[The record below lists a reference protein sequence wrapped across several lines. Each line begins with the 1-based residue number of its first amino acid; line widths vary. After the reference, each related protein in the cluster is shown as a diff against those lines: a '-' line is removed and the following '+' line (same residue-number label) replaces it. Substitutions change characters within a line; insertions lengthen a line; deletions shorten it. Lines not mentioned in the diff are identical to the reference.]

1 MKKIFEVTVITLFAS
16 FICAGLYATGAS
28 AAALPA
34 GTLLTIDNGFE
45 GASSYFSMVTS
56 YSGTVTTQIRS
67 TNPDGTKHPQS
78 LDGGILL
85 LTVQAAGTGSHDG
98 LPTTSD
104 TGPID
109 APWSFFGA
117 TGHHFQPN
125 GTISADPDAGTIT
138 MLGDWFVNWN
148 GDPTINMGGDVMNF
162 GDTGI
167 GTFTVSG
174 THYTVDYNAYVPKK
188 EVTNFGG
195 VLYGLHLEG
204 RIMSVPEPASI
215 LLLGSGLAGIIGL
228 ARKKKQ

>member
-1 MKKIFEVTVITLFAS
+1 LKKLVLLFAFLLLALS
-16 FICAGLYATGAS
+16 FTTNAS

-34 GTLLTIDNGFE
+34 GTLLTIDQGFE
-45 GASSYFSMVTS
+45 GANSYFTMVTS
-56 YSGTVTTQIRS
+56 ASGTATTQIRS

-85 LTVQAAGTGSHDG
+85 LTVQAAGTGSHAG
-98 LPTTSD
+98 LPTTTD

-148 GDPTINMGGDVMNF
+148 GDPTLNMGGDHENF

-174 THYTVDYNAYVPKK
+174 THYTVDYTAHYRSGPPGG
-188 EVTNFGG
+188 FGG
-195 VLYGLHLEG
+195 VTYGLHLEG
-204 RIMSVPEPASI
+204 RIMAVPEPASL
-215 LLLGSGLAGIIGL
+215 LLLGTGLAGLLGIFR
-228 ARKKKQ
+228 RKE